1 MIWSRKFLI
10 SSVFFGLFKR
20 LAYVGDRDEL
30 RKVLVSRYT
39 NGRTD
44 ELRYIRESEYEALC
58 ASLERELGI
67 FDEVSLKHRLR
78 RKRSACLHLMQKLGV
93 NTADWSRVNAL
104 CRDPRICGKDFYPLT
119 VEELDAL
126 CAKLRSIERK
136 GGFKPQKQDRV
147 QGGGVA
153 FIIPINIDNKYSN

>member
-1 MIWSRKFLI
+1 MEQEAFDFKR
-10 SSVFFGLFKR
+10 FFGLFKR

-78 RKRSACLHLMQKLGV
+78 RKRSACLHLMQKLGRQHCGLV
-93 NTADWSRVNAL
+93 KGERPV
-104 CRDPRICGKDFYPLT
+104 PRPEDMRQGLLSSD
-119 VEELDAL
+119 
-126 CAKLRSIERK
+126 R
-136 GGFKPQKQDRV
+136 GG
-147 QGGGVA
+147 A
-153 FIIPINIDNKYSN
+153 